1 MLGRLPAILAFLAVF
16 ALIPFSRA
24 ASQEEPREAIE
35 YFHGVLIDVMKNAKE
50 LGYQGRFDKL
60 APAIDRT
67 FNIPVMARWAVGRHW
82 NDMSEDQR
90 ARLVRAF
97 RDFTV
102 ANYANRFDGY
112 NGERF
117 VTVDEKTTK
126 RKDVLVRTEIVKR
139 SGKKIKIFYLMRNDG
154 KHWRVIDV
162 FTKGVSQVATRRSEY
177 TSVLRKASADSLID
191 AIQSKTRL
199 LAEP

>member
-1 MLGRLPAILAFLAVF
+1 MLGRLPAILTFLAVF
-16 ALIPFSRA
+16 ALIPFSPS
-24 ASQEEPREAIE
+24 ASQGEPRETIDS
-35 YFHGVLIDVMKNAKE
+35 FHVVLIDVMKNAKE

-67 FNIPVMARWAVGRHW
+67 VNIPVMARWAVGRHW
-82 NDMSEDQR
+82 EDMSEDQR
-90 ARLVRAF
+90 ARLVKAF

-102 ANYANRFDGY
+102 ANYASRFDGY
-112 NGERF
+112 KGERF
-117 VTVDEKTTK
+117 ETVGEKTTK
-126 RKDVLVRTEIVKR
+126 RNDVLVRTQLVKR
-139 SGKKIKIFYLMRNDG
+139 SGKKIKIFYLMRKSG
-154 KHWRVIDV
+154 ERWYVIDV

-177 TSVLRKASADSLID
+177 TSVLRRASADKLID